1 MALRKSIAQE
11 YLTQPKQQQ
20 NCGGELKGPSK
31 LVESAISHGLFGSPW
46 VTAMCPK
53 PSRSGGPPQGV
64 PYAGRPLPGS
74 RCSRG
79 HLRGPCE
86 TGRICLGWRRVSGRA
101 NCRGQARSPPVR
113 HSPWLRPRV
122 AARPPPSLHS
132 AAQLHLC
139 AAAAAAK
146 PGNILAGQRP
156 PLGHRLLPPS
166 RLPRQLTP

>member
-1 MALRKSIAQE
+1 MS
-11 YLTQPKQQQ
+11 
-20 NCGGELKGPSK
+20 
-31 LVESAISHGLFGSPW
+31 
-46 VTAMCPK
+46 
-53 PSRSGGPPQGV
+53 
-64 PYAGRPLPGS
+64 
-74 RCSRG
+74 
-79 HLRGPCE
+79 LRGLPPR
-86 TGRICLGWRRVSGRA
+86 GGSVAAARRDTYEDLARPAGSGLEKGKLT
-101 NCRGQARSPPVR
+101 NCRGRARPPPAR

-132 AAQLHLC
+132 VAQLHLC